1 VCRKSPLPTSKSALN
16 SGERA
21 VACRKQP
28 SKVDIL
34 RSCGMCFYPK
44 CEAASGAQCHLYVFV
59 LGSTWAFLPLA
70 RGSPFS
76 VALAVALAK
85 PTFYSLRR

>member
-34 RSCGMCFYPK
+34 RSCGMFLSKVRGRLGGAVSPLCFRHL
-44 CEAASGAQCHLYVFV
+44 GA
-59 LGSTWAFLPLA
+59 LGLFFRWRVVLPLVLPS
-70 RGSPFS
+70 R
-76 VALAVALAK
+76 
-85 PTFYSLRR
+85 